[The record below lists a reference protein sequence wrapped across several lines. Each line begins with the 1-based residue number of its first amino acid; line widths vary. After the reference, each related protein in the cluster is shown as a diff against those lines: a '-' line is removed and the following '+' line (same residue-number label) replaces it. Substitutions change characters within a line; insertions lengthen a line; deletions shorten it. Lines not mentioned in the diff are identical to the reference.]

1 MNDIFTDLQDRET
14 FFQIISRRFCETP
27 NFVSEW
33 FTCKNEVNKERLEY
47 AYKEYLHNID
57 KFAVLLDS
65 KNPDHYKRA
74 GALLHALYQSDIIL
88 SSELV
93 DGKYGSPDDL
103 ETGFTLVSHGDAQHI
118 LKFANFYQ
126 EYYNQIFC
134 FDMAY
139 QYCAAYED
147 NPRGYDFDYFLN
159 VCRYLKAN
167 TNLTVDS
174 LFMLFKSLMQ

>member
-1 MNDIFTDLQDRET
+1 MSSVGV
-14 FFQIISRRFCETP
+14 ISNRFCATP
-27 NFVSEW
+27 DFVQDW
-33 FTCKNEVNKERLEY
+33 FTCKSDVNKERLDY

-57 KFAVLLDS
+57 KFAILLDS

-74 GALLHALYQSDIIL
+74 GALLHALYQSEIIV
-88 SSELV
+88 SSELIN
-93 DGKYGSPDDL
+93 GIYGSPDDL
-103 ETGFTLVSHGDAQHI
+103 ETGFTLVSHGGAQHI

-126 EYYNQIFC
+126 EYYNQVFC

-139 QYCAAYED
+139 RCCAAYED
-147 NPRGYDFDYFLN
+147 NPRGYNFDYLLN
-159 VCRYLKAN
+159 VCRYLKVN